1 MKRIFIFI
9 FILLLGV
16 VQSQAQPK
24 KVLLQGFWWD
34 FRNDNYPSGWANYLT
49 DMAPRLREMGVEA
62 VWIPVSSKNA
72 NPFSVGYSPFDHYD
86 LGDKFQKGRLKTTF
100 GDKDEFLRMV
110 AVLHANGIDVIQDV
124 VLNHCDQAGSG
135 FGEGGQDPA
144 ALSFYAENLNRS
156 NYADIRADPTNGTKT
171 FRYSSYSTPA
181 LNETAANY
189 LARNG
194 RWSKNWQ
201 NFHPNPADN
210 RFSGEDLTRITFGP
224 DISFNAGARG
234 LATNATFNPNQADS
248 YMRTEARNWM
258 VWLKKQ
264 TGVDG
269 WRLDAIKHFPAA
281 VCEDVIFN
289 TQFNAAF
296 ANGGNDMFTVGE
308 WVGGANEMDAW
319 VDAVLGRAGTFDFSL
334 RGFSGTSGLVEMVY
348 GLGNYN
354 IGNLPGTQQNRRG
367 RTVPFVN
374 NHDTF
379 RPPLLPNGNYPT
391 ARWNSGSELSAN
403 IDPREPRLAAAYAVA
418 MAVDGTP
425 QIFFEDLFDIGTRGN
440 RYNHRPNDTTL
451 PVRDDIAFLTKAHKV
466 MDWKGG
472 AYLVP
477 NQSPDHL
484 IIERNNKAIIG
495 INDNWNTW
503 QGTWITTSFP
513 AGTRLIDYA
522 GSSGS
527 TDIRV
532 VAGDRRVQ
540 ISTPPCNGTARR
552 RGFSVWGPV
561 GLNLDTVINV
571 PTKSTQ
577 QEWEMA
583 DDLGDSHQG
592 SLQQG
597 GALPALSTAKR
608 IAGKIYP
615 ASGSLI
621 TYRIFSTNPNAPIKL
636 MLTDY
641 CGRVI
646 DSIVG
651 VGNLTKEFTAIT
663 TGWHVLK
670 AQHTSNT
677 VARSNRCWINVTY
690 TAPRVVDARADQSI
704 VPVDFDLGIPRSICV
719 SDNLFSAPSKPN
731 SRYLWTLPDGTTN
744 INGQIRLRTPGRY
757 ILQITNTRFGCV
769 ATDTLNVLSLIPTP
783 ISTITQRND
792 SLFITPQQ
800 GMTYTWRRGTD
811 TLVIDSTTT
820 ALPITTNG
828 EYFVSVRS
836 KAGCGVSTRSIQITN
851 LKETL
856 TASEIEV
863 YPNPNNGSF
872 KLTLPERFEGSHI
885 IITDLQGKNIF
896 KTTLT
901 GYKAEINQGKDLA
914 SGMYLIRIE
923 HSRGTGIKKLAIK

>member
-1 MKRIFIFI
+1 MKRILTFI
-9 FILLLGV
+9 FILLFGAIQL
-16 VQSQAQPK
+16 QAQPR

-86 LGDKFQKGRLKTTF
+86 LGDKFQKGRLKTNF

-124 VLNHCDQAGSG
+124 VLNHCDQAGSANG
-135 FGEGGQDPA
+135 AGGQDPA
-144 ALSFYAENLNRS
+144 ALTFYSENLNRS
-156 NYADIRADPTNGTKT
+156 NYGNIPIDPTNGTKT
-171 FRYSSYSTPA
+171 FRYSSFSTPA
-181 LNETAANY
+181 TSETAANY

-210 RFSGEDLTRITFGP
+210 RFSGEDLSRITFGP
-224 DISFNAGARG
+224 DISYNAGARG
-234 LATNATFNPNQADS
+234 LATNATFNPNQGDN
-248 YMRTEARNWM
+248 YMRNEARNWM

-264 TGVDG
+264 TGLDG

-308 WVGGANEMDAW
+308 WVGGSGEMDAW

-334 RGFSGTSGLVEMVY
+334 RGFTGTTGLVEMVY

-354 IGNLPGTQQNRRG
+354 IGNLPGAQQGRRA

-391 ARWNSGSELSAN
+391 NRWSSGSELSAN

-418 MAVDGTP
+418 MAVDGSP

-477 NQSPDHL
+477 HQSADHL

-522 GSSGS
+522 GSSGAS
-527 TDIRV
+527 DVRV
-532 VAGDRRVQ
+532 VAADRRVQ

-561 GLNLDTVINV
+561 GLNFDAPLSIPVRT
-571 PTKSTQ
+571 TQ
-577 QEWEMA
+577 QEWELA
-583 DDLGDSHQG
+583 NDLGDSHPG

-597 GALPALSTAKR
+597 GALPARSTATR
-608 IAGKIYP
+608 TAGKIYP
-615 ASGSLI
+615 AAGTVI

-636 MLTDY
+636 TLTDF

-646 DSIVG
+646 DSVVG
-651 VGNLTKEFTAIT
+651 VGNLTKEFTAT
-663 TGWHVLK
+663 FTGWHVLK
-670 AQHTSNT
+670 AQHTADT
-677 VARSNRCWINVTY
+677 VANSNRCWINVTY
-690 TAPRVVDARADQSI
+690 TAPRVVDSRANASRLALSL
-704 VPVDFDLGIPRSICV
+704 DLGLDRGVCSNNAVVNAFVDADC
-719 SDNLFSAPSKPN
+719 SYEWRLPSGTISTNSLQSYSVPGVYRLKITN
-731 SRYLWTLPDGTTN
+731 SRTGCQVVDSVN
-744 INGQIRLRTPGRY
+744 ITSVNASPR
-757 ILQITNTRFGCV
+757 
-769 ATDTLNVLSLIPTP
+769 
-783 ISTITQRND
+783 STITQRND
-792 SLFITPQQ
+792 TLFITPQA
-800 GMTYTWRRGTD
+800 GMNYTWRRGND
-811 TLVIDSTTT
+811 TLAVDSTTT
-820 ALPITTNG
+820 ALPING
-828 EYFVSVRS
+828 NGVYWVTVRS
-836 KAGCGVSTRSIQITN
+836 NAGCGLSTGSILVTN
-851 LKETL
+851 LNETL

-863 YPNPNNGSF
+863 FPNPNNGSF
-872 KLTLPERFEGSHI
+872 KLTLPERFEGSHV
-885 IITDLQGKNIF
+885 IITDLQGKTIF

-901 GYKAEINQGKDLA
+901 GNSAEINQGKGLA

-923 HSRGTGIKKLAIK
+923 HSRGTGLKKLAIQ